1 MYTSNT
7 LNTHGLLQLQLNV
20 YKRYRSGII
29 TLTQAQQETA
39 LLQNLL
45 KTLEATELQA
55 RIETLERKLDI

>member
-7 LNTHGLLQLQLNV
+7 LNTHSLLKLQLNV

-29 TLTQAQQETA
+29 TLPQAQQETA